1 MSKIWLNGEIIGKEL
16 RTLHPLEY
24 QKILEERKKASEASQ

>member
-1 MSKIWLNGEIIGKEL
+1 L

-24 QKILEERKKASEASQ
+24 KKILEERKRAQESAKKD